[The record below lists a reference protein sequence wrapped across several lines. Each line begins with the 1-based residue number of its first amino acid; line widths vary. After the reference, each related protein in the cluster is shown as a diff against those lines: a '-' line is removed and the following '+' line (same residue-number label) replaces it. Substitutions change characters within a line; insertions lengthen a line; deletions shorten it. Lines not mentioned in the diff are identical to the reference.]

1 MEKSQQVYVGI
12 LYICTLSLHSARHYY
27 YSIISVLLPRNKYDL
42 VSLVFSSPKWPNMET
57 TSATEDTA
65 AIFYVGYHDTHR
77 PTPIDDA
84 FLNQAQQ
91 YGVSMLSTTSCYTTY

>member
-1 MEKSQQVYVGI
+1 
-12 LYICTLSLHSARHYY
+12 
-27 YSIISVLLPRNKYDL
+27 
-42 VSLVFSSPKWPNMET
+42 MET